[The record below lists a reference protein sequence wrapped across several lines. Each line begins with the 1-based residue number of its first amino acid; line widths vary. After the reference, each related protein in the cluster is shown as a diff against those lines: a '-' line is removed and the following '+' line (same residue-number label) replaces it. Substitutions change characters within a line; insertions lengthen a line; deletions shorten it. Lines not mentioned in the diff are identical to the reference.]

1 MDKQSECELGTRINT
16 GGSASEAMLVDSTV
30 STSAH
35 MSTRTLT
42 SDSSGGG
49 LQLSDCPFRSPPS
62 SADAHSS
69 DSTFSLISTP
79 STASSS
85 HRRKHLTADSTEEG
99 GASAGLILVS
109 HYSDITSYHLYDQEV
124 DPWSIRV
131 SIVVR

>member
-1 MDKQSECELGTRINT
+1 MDTQSECELGTRINT

-42 SDSSGGG
+42 SDSSG
-49 LQLSDCPFRSPPS
+49 LRLSDCPFSSPPS

-99 GASAGLILVS
+99 GASAGMIMFLIR
-109 HYSDITSYHLYDQEV
+109 HQ
-124 DPWSIRV
+124 
-131 SIVVR
+131 